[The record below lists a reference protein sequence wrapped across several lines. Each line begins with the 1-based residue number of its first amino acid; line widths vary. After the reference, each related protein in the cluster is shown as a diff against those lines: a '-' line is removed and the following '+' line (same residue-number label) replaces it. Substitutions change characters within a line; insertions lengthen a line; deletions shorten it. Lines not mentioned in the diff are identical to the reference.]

1 MVTSP
6 NNLHCRWA
14 GRVTQVDVL
23 SRTVSF
29 ARLIATWIATWL
41 GRWPGALAA
50 CLLLATALLLPRLGE
65 PGLWEPHER
74 QVSDR
79 VAPPIKPPATTS
91 DGKPAAPAP
100 APSPGAQDAK
110 DHCVRTVPPDA
121 AARTLTARA
130 ITWGRDTIGDSDSGR
145 RLPLALLGL
154 FTVLA
159 TAGIAMR
166 LAGARAGVVTAIVL
180 VAMPLLTLQSRML
193 TSEIGTACAG
203 ALIIYGLVALG
214 QLGRGRARSAEA
226 ADRVPGTVAGRVI
239 DALIAG
245 LALAAGLVLG
255 FYAGGA
261 LLGLL
266 VPLGAVAVAG
276 SFGVPLVAAI
286 RRSQPIG
293 PSILAAIAAIAA
305 IALIGLLAHQIYDLK
320 PPYPGLTPPP
330 ARQVLGQA
338 ILPSGCY
345 SWALGG
351 IWRPEDDLRFIY
363 DSTFEQIAYGSFPW
377 GILAPIAM
385 AALLAG
391 VDPRRKLLGAVTLA
405 WAGAAWVAGEV
416 FQRKVGFTVYAGFP
430 ALAIAVGAWLDS
442 MLAGRAHGDPAA
454 MPPGAK
460 LVALFALLGIVDLG
474 KDMQSFAERLTSLF
488 VGSDAVTYP
497 VQAKL
502 GFLPTKAWVLI
513 LGGVVALGFAFA
525 MSLWR
530 DGAAPRDR
538 WYQRFATRSALAA
551 IGATIV
557 LAAFWPSIW
566 QPRLALH
573 LSSKAM
579 FETYEALARPG
590 DELVVMGDLGQAP
603 FAYTHKPPQPVQ
615 DRTQIIAALARPNR
629 VFAIAPQTEL
639 CTLHREIAGKPYFVV
654 DDRNQRSLL
663 LSNRVDGTTDKNP
676 LRTAIVHEEPRN
688 IRVRPKGKVV
698 WDNRIQLLGWDLPR
712 SVTRGAQFE
721 ITLYYKILAPVGGS
735 WKTLMHFDGPAG
747 RAGNGDHEPI
757 GGRCPTSTWQL
768 GDYIID
774 RFTTRAGSGAFP
786 GGVYEVWLGFF
797 TGAAPNW
804 KNMALSEAPGNMR
817 DNADR
822 VRITTL
828 GLE

>member
-1 MVTSP
+1 V
-6 NNLHCRWA
+6 A
-14 GRVTQVDVL
+14 QVDVL

-50 CLLLATALLLPRLGE
+50 CLLLATAVLLPRLGE

-79 VAPPIKPPATTS
+79 IAPPITPPPAN
-91 DGKPAAPAP
+91 GKPA
-100 APSPGAQDAK
+100 PGAVAAVTPAAPGAPDTKDAAK
-110 DHCVRTVPPDA
+110 DRCVRAVPADA

-130 ITWGRDTIGDSDSGR
+130 IKWGRDTIGDSDGGR

-180 VAMPLLTLQSRML
+180 VAMPLLTLQARML

-214 QLGRGRARSAEA
+214 QLGRGRARS
-226 ADRVPGTVAGRVI
+226 DVVSGRGIVTVI
-239 DALIAG
+239 DALVAG
-245 LALAAGLVLG
+245 IALAAGLVLG
-255 FYAGGA
+255 FYAGGV

-276 SFGVPLVAAI
+276 SLGLPLVAAI
-286 RRSQPIG
+286 RRGQPIA
-293 PSILAAIAAIAA
+293 PSILAGLATLAVIAG
-305 IALIGLLAHQIYDLK
+305 IGLLAYQLYDLK
-320 PPYPGLTPPP
+320 TPYPGLTPPP
-330 ARQVLGQA
+330 AREVLGKA
-338 ILPSGCY
+338 ILPTGCY

-391 VDPRRKLLGAVTLA
+391 RDPRRKLLGAVTLA

-430 ALAIAVGAWLDS
+430 ALAVAVGAWLDGV
-442 MLAGRAHGDPAA
+442 LGGRAHGDPAA
-454 MPPGAK
+454 MPAGAK

-488 VGSDAVTYP
+488 VGTDAVMYP
-497 VQAKL
+497 AQARL

-530 DGAAPRDR
+530 DGATPRDR
-538 WYQRFATRSALAA
+538 WYQRFATRSAIAA
-551 IGATIV
+551 IGATIM
-557 LAAFWPSIW
+557 LAAFWTSIW

-579 FETYEALARPG
+579 FETYEALAPPG
-590 DELVVMGDLGQAP
+590 AQLVVMGDLGHAP
-603 FAYTHKPPQPVQ
+603 
-615 DRTQIIAALARPNR
+615 
-629 VFAIAPQTEL
+629 
-639 CTLHREIAGKPYFVV
+639 
-654 DDRNQRSLL
+654 
-663 LSNRVDGTTDKNP
+663 
-676 LRTAIVHEEPRN
+676 
-688 IRVRPKGKVV
+688 
-698 WDNRIQLLGWDLPR
+698 
-712 SVTRGAQFE
+712 
-721 ITLYYKILAPVGGS
+721 
-735 WKTLMHFDGPAG
+735 
-747 RAGNGDHEPI
+747 
-757 GGRCPTSTWQL
+757 
-768 GDYIID
+768 
-774 RFTTRAGSGAFP
+774 
-786 GGVYEVWLGFF
+786 
-797 TGAAPNW
+797 
-804 KNMALSEAPGNMR
+804 
-817 DNADR
+817 
-822 VRITTL
+822 
-828 GLE
+828 

>member
-1 MVTSP
+1 V
-6 NNLHCRWA
+6 A
-14 GRVTQVDVL
+14 QVDVL
-23 SRTVSF
+23 SRAVSF
-29 ARLIATWIATWL
+29 ARLIAPRIATWL

-50 CLLLATALLLPRLGE
+50 CLLLAAAVLLPRLGE
-65 PGLWEPHER
+65 PGLWEPQER
-74 QVSDR
+74 QVADR
-79 VAPPIKPPATTS
+79 VAPPIAPPPAA
-91 DGKPAAPAP
+91 GKPAAPP
-100 APSPGAQDAK
+100 PSPAAPDGKDAK
-110 DHCVRTVPPDA
+110 DRCVRTVPADA
-121 AARTLTARA
+121 DARTLTPRA
-130 ITWGRDTIGDSDSGR
+130 IKWGRDTIGDSDGGR

-180 VAMPLLTLQSRML
+180 IAMPLLTLQSRML
-193 TSEIGTACAG
+193 TSEIGTPCAG

-214 QLGRGRARSAEA
+214 QRGRGGARSGA
-226 ADRVPGTVAGRVI
+226 VPGTEDDRVAGPSAGKVAVRLI
-239 DALIAG
+239 DALVAG
-245 LALAAGLVLG
+245 IALAAGLVLG
-255 FYAGGA
+255 FYAGGV
-261 LLGLL
+261 LLGVV

-276 SFGVPLVAAI
+276 SLGIPLVAAI
-286 RRSQPIG
+286 RRGQPIA
-293 PSILAAIAAIAA
+293 PSILAGLATLVVIAG
-305 IALIGLLAHQIYDLK
+305 IGLLAYQLYDLK
-320 PPYPGLTPPP
+320 TPYPGLTPPP
-330 ARQVLGQA
+330 AREVLGRA
-338 ILPSGCY
+338 ILPTGCY

-351 IWRPEDDLRFIY
+351 IWRPEDDLRIIY

-377 GILAPIAM
+377 GILAPVAM

-391 VDPRRKLLGAVTLA
+391 ADPRRKRLGAITLA
-405 WAGAAWVAGEV
+405 WAGAAWVASEV

-430 ALAIAVGAWLDS
+430 ALAVAVGAWLDGV
-442 MLAGRAHGDPAA
+442 LGGRAQGDPAA
-454 MPPGAK
+454 MAPGAK
-460 LVALFALLGIVDLG
+460 LIALFALLGIVDLG

-488 VGSDAVTYP
+488 VGSDAVAYP
-497 VQAKL
+497 AQARL

-513 LGGVVALGFAFA
+513 LGGVVAVGFAFA

-530 DGAAPRDR
+530 DGTTPRDR
-538 WYQRFATRSALAA
+538 WYQRFAARSAITA
-551 IGATIV
+551 IGATIM
-557 LAAFWPSIW
+557 LAAFWTSIW

-603 FAYTHKPPQPVQ
+603 FAYTRKPPQLVQ
-615 DRTQIIAALARPNR
+615 DRSQIITALTRTNR

-676 LRTAIVHEEPRN
+676 LRTAIVHEEPKN

-712 SVTRGAQFE
+712 TVVRGAQFE

-735 WKTLMHFDGPAG
+735 WKTLMHFDGPSG

-774 RFTTRAGSGAFP
+774 RFTARAGGGAFP

-804 KNMALSEAPGNMR
+804 KNMTVSEAPGDMR
-817 DNADR
+817 DNVDR